1 MLVQR
6 YDLCAKDGQEEL
18 LCDRLQA
25 LGRWLIRRGGC
36 AKVEILTQTVE
47 VGKLTFLEY
56 WADSETR
63 HAAGISMDR
72 TLIQGIKE
80 VAETMEQ
87 ETYHRVYTAESRHA
101 QASVQ
106 NHD

>member
-18 LCDRLQA
+18 LCDRLQT

-36 AKVEILTQTVE
+36 ARIEILAQTVE
-47 VGKLTFLEY
+47 VGQLTFLEY
-56 WADSETR
+56 WADSESR

-72 TLIQGIKE
+72 ALIQGIKD
-80 VAETMEQ
+80 VAKTMEQ
-87 ETYHRVYTAESRHA
+87 RTYHRTYVAGNRSTQDFTRG
-101 QASVQ
+101 Q
-106 NHD
+106 D